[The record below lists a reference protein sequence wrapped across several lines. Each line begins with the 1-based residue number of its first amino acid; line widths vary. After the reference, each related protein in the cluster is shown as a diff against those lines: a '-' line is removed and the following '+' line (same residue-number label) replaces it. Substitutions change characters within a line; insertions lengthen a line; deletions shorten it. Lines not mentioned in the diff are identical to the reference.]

1 MSGSWY
7 IDPDAG
13 PVEAEDDRTY
23 DEEFG
28 PSDPHQ
34 HDGRLV
40 EDDEGIRADD
50 TAQAIA
56 HIAVGDHADFSA
68 EEAAVHIVE
77 DIW

>member
-13 PVEAEDDRTY
+13 PVDAEDDRTY

-28 PSDPHQ
+28 PSDPHP

-40 EDDEGIRADD
+40 EDDEGTRGDD
-50 TAQAIA
+50 TSEAVA
-56 HIAVGDHADFSA
+56 HIAVGDFSDLSA

-77 DIW
+77 DTW